1 LPLWGSA
8 NRHQATFEIAANQSE
23 PAVHNAE
30 IERLQREL
38 SLVQYRL
45 RHMAEARLFAP
56 FTIEEAREYDNLALI
71 ENQLIRVLS
80 IAEIE
85 DALRAKAAAN
95 GQVFPSN

>member
-1 LPLWGSA
+1 
-8 NRHQATFEIAANQSE
+8 
-23 PAVHNAE
+23 
-30 IERLQREL
+30 
-38 SLVQYRL
+38 
-45 RHMAEARLFAP
+45 MAEARLFAP